1 MKPVDLLLAVAVMLI
16 WGINFVAAKMGLAE
30 LPAILLMS
38 IRFAAVAVILLPF
51 ARLPRGRLR
60 GIVILSMLLGCAHFS
75 FMFTGLRDLDAATAA
90 VLTQTQVPFAALI
103 AAAVF
108 RERLGWW
115 RAAGMALAFA
125 GVAIMVGGPRLTTS
139 LWPMALVIIAAF
151 LWAAANIQIKRLGPI
166 NGFSLNAYM
175 ALFAAPQL
183 LTVSLFVESGQRE
196 ALASANWPVVIFSV
210 LFMAVLVQILTYA
223 VWYRLLRLYP
233 VNQIMPLTL
242 LVPVFGVL
250 SGVVFLNETLVWR
263 EILGSFVT
271 LLGVAIIVL
280 RPAPPPRPVERRQ
293 P

>member
-1 MKPVDLLLAVAVMLI
+1 
-16 WGINFVAAKMGLAE
+16 
-30 LPAILLMS
+30 
-38 IRFAAVAVILLPF
+38 
-51 ARLPRGRLR
+51 
-60 GIVILSMLLGCAHFS
+60 
-75 FMFTGLRDLDAATAA
+75 
-90 VLTQTQVPFAALI
+90 VPFAALI

-115 RAAGMALAFA
+115 RAAGMAVAFA

-166 NGFSLNAYM
+166 NGFSLNAYL

-183 LTVSLFVESGQRE
+183 LTVSLFVESGQSE

-210 LFMAVLVQILTYA
+210 LFMAVLVQIVTYA

-250 SGVVFLNETLVWR
+250 SGVVFLDESLVWR
-263 EILGSFVT
+263 EVLGTLAT

-280 RPAPPPRPVERRQ
+280 RPAPPPRAI
-293 P
+293 

>member
-1 MKPVDLLLAVAVMLI
+1 MKSVDLLLAVAVMLI
-16 WGINFVAAKMGLAE
+16 WGVNFVAAKMGLAE

-38 IRFAAVAVILLPF
+38 IRFATVAVLLLPF

-60 GIVILSMLLGCAHFS
+60 RIVILSTLLGCAHFS

-103 AAAVF
+103 AAVVF

-139 LWPMALVIIAAF
+139 FWPMALVIVAAF
-151 LWAAANIQIKRLGPI
+151 LWAAANIQIKQLGPI

-183 LTVSLFVESGQRE
+183 LAVSLAVESGQGA
-196 ALASANWPVVIFSV
+196 ALANAHWPTVIFSV
-210 LFMAVLVQILTYA
+210 LFMAVLVQIVTYA

-263 EILGSFVT
+263 EILGSVAT
-271 LLGVAIIVL
+271 LAGVAIIVL
-280 RPAPPPRPVERRQ
+280 GPAPPPCAT
-293 P
+293 